1 MQIFLSNYFFITFF
15 IPDEFVLFFFAPSP
29 HPSKLMP
36 YPHGAPPTPPHP
48 HLKIKPPYW
57 RVKCPS
63 RKWFLEK
70 NKKKIIGIWDEYWCF
85 THKTHWTKMTK
96 IPQERNFLTSNIQN
110 FVSKVNEFVCKYC
123 ITWLIELANKLF
135 DI

>member
-1 MQIFLSNYFFITFF
+1 MQIFLSNCFFITFF
-15 IPDEFVLFFFAPSP
+15 IPDEFVFFFTPSP
-29 HPSKLMP
+29 HPSKLML

-48 HLKIKPPYW
+48 HLKIKPPLLKSK
-57 RVKCPS
+57 VSFQEVIPG
-63 RKWFLEK
+63 
-70 NKKKIIGIWDEYWCF
+70 KKKIGICDEYLCF
-85 THKTHWTKMTK
+85 THKTHWAKMTK
-96 IPQERNFLTSNIQN
+96 IPQKRNFLTWNIQN